1 MASSDRV
8 LPGLLDRLTSGK
20 ASPGQESRSYAQ
32 ASLRHYQQ
40 SVLRDLRWL
49 LNARSSLSEDI
60 TADFPEIARSVL
72 NFGTRDFSGMAV
84 SSIDTMEVERELV
97 EAIQYFEPRII
108 KGTLSVKTAPANGSA
123 GQNVVAFEIRAE
135 IWATPFP
142 EQIFIRTELD
152 LETGQYRLE

>member
-1 MASSDRV
+1 MALSDRV
-8 LPGLLDRLTSGK
+8 SPSLLDRLTSGLP
-20 ASPGQESRSYAQ
+20 SPGLESRSYAQ

-49 LNARSSLSEDI
+49 LNARSSLSDDI
-60 TADFPEIARSVL
+60 TADFPEVARSVL

-84 SSIDTMEVERELV
+84 SSVDIMQVEKQLT

-108 KGTLSVKTAPANGSA
+108 KGTLSVKTAPASGSS

-135 IWATPFP
+135 VWATPFP
-142 EQIFIRTELD
+142 EQVFIRTELD
-152 LETGQYRLE
+152 LETGQYHIS